1 MRKASALVAAAA
13 AFMPALALAAQP
25 LLIQVGGHAVPMHET
40 VKVVQGPNGA
50 MKVSTWQWQSPQG
63 HERIVI
69 QRSEGGA
76 PPAWAIR
83 QMRDLQLQMQGMQH
97 LQQVMARMSE
107 QALLPLQ
114 TLQTLAIQPPWAMP
128 PLLPAMVIVAPQQIA
143 PTQPATTAHRAAP
156 PLPRKPAVKV

>member
-40 VKVVQGPNGA
+40 VKVIHGPGGA
-50 MKVSTWQWQSPQG
+50 VKVSTWQWQSPQG

-76 PPAWAIR
+76 PPAIAVR
-83 QMRDLQLQMQGMQH
+83 QMRAMQWQMQGMQH
-97 LQQVMARMSE
+97 LQQVMARMSA
-107 QALLPLQ
+107 QAFAPLQ
-114 TLQTLAIQPPWAMP
+114 TLQTLALQPVWAMP
-128 PLLPAMVIVAPQQIA
+128 PLLPAMVIVAPPQIA
-143 PTQPATTAHRAAP
+143 PTQPAATAHQAL
-156 PLPRKPAVKV
+156 PLPRKPAMKV